1 MNRIVSAAFVAALG
15 LATAG
20 CNTPQGQ
27 NAFGG
32 AVLGGAS
39 GALIG
44 SAVTAGSPQGAVV
57 GGLLGA
63 TSGAMIGSAITPQPS
78 YGYAPGYA
86 PPPRHR
92 CAQWGYDYY
101 GNAVCQAYY

>member
-1 MNRIVSAAFVAALG
+1 MKKLLSAALVAALG

-32 AVLGGAS
+32 AVVGGTG

-44 SAVTAGSPQGAVV
+44 SAVTAGSPQGAVI
-57 GGLLGA
+57 GGILGA
-63 TSGAMIGSAITPQPS
+63 TTGAMVGSAMTPQP
-78 YGYAPGYA
+78 G
-86 PPPRHR
+86 PPPGPQPMR

-101 GNAVCQAYY
+101 GNRVCQAYY